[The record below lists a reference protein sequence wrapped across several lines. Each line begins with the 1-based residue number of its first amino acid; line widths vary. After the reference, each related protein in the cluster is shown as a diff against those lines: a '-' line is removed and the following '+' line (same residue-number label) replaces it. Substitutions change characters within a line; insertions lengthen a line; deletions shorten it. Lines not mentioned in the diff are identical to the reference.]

1 MPAFSLLKQD
11 SGKYHPQ
18 EDSVLRDQRVHNLG
32 TRWSKVDEMD
42 RVEKTSIKLVQS
54 QAFPKEIE
62 ILKMIWRE
70 DYKDD
75 RQFAR
80 IKRSEVKKSSIL
92 YRLDPFLDQDG
103 IIRVGGRPDISQ

>member
-1 MPAFSLLKQD
+1 MPGFSLLKQD
-11 SGKYHPQ
+11 SGKYHFQ
-18 EDSVLRDQRVHNLG
+18 EDSVLRDQRVRNLA

-54 QAFPKEIE
+54 QAFSKEIE

-70 DYKDD
+70 DYKE
-75 RQFAR
+75 
-80 IKRSEVKKSSIL
+80 IKKSSIL